1 MPLWEDLITKAT
13 KLHSTLR
20 LVKSEIGNLGTIVTT
35 AIELAKDVNKKV
47 VIVSDDTDI
56 AVLVIALTP
65 SNLEL
70 YVLKPSRSMKQKE
83 LYSSKGLD
91 HLDKCV
97 AENILFLH
105 AITGCDTLSATYE
118 QGKTKFIKTF
128 WNQSDLIFFTK
139 LRWKRTKYWNMVMYG
154 EKLAFRK
161 PNVPD
166 ESRPNNIQLAEICRY
181 RMYCTSVI
189 NCQDDDVSIYVQHLN
204 ALYTDFE
211 TRFEDILTMVIPQ
224 WIINPYGDIEETDV
238 MLQEELI
245 GISTNEELKVQFRNG
260 YQEFWLQ
267 KDIPVTYRV
276 LWNIAR
282 KFLIT
287 FPSSYLV
294 ERVVPKRRFKA
305 GDHDSDSSCGRAT
318 IRCTRNV
325 GSDPT

>member
-1 MPLWEDLITKAT
+1 MWKFG
-13 KLHSTLR
+13 KFR

-181 RMYCTSVI
+181 RMYCTSV
-189 NCQDDDVSIYVQHLN
+189 
-204 ALYTDFE
+204 
-211 TRFEDILTMVIPQ
+211 
-224 WIINPYGDIEETDV
+224 
-238 MLQEELI
+238 
-245 GISTNEELKVQFRNG
+245 
-260 YQEFWLQ
+260 
-267 KDIPVTYRV
+267 
-276 LWNIAR
+276 
-282 KFLIT
+282 
-287 FPSSYLV
+287 
-294 ERVVPKRRFKA
+294 
-305 GDHDSDSSCGRAT
+305 
-318 IRCTRNV
+318 
-325 GSDPT
+325 